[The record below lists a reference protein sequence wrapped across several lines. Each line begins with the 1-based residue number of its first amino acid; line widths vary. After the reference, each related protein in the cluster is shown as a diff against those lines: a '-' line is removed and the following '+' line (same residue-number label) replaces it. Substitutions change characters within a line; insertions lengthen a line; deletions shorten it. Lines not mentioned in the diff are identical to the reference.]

1 METAR
6 SGLTP
11 RAKFIFMK
19 IITVSYRL
27 PLSIKK
33 QNRKTTITQSAGGLA
48 TAVLSYT
55 EKSDKNLTWVG
66 VADFEKN
73 TWDHHKDSFPKTF
86 DIEPVFLDKKL
97 NKNFYNI
104 FSNSVLWALFHYF
117 PSYMEYNDEA
127 FEAYK
132 TANEIVAEK
141 VNALYEPGDIIWIHD
156 YHFLGLAKLV
166 REQHTDAKIG
176 YFLHIPFPNF
186 EIFRILPNKVKKY
199 ILEGVLG
206 ANLAGFHTWDN
217 AMHFT
222 ECVEKILGL
231 PQRGFV
237 FSQESHRTRVGSY
250 PISIDFDK
258 FHDAYD
264 KPEVGTLRDEIKGLY
279 QDKKIIFSVDRL
291 DYTKGI
297 NNRLYAFENFLL
309 KHPEWKEK
317 VVFLVVIVP
326 SREEIGKYGERK
338 RMIELNVG
346 RINGVMGNYKWTPVV
361 YQYQSVDF
369 NRLIALYSSADVA
382 LISPVRD
389 GMNLVAK
396 EYVAAR
402 KDRRGVLILSSMA
415 GAAKE
420 LQEAITI
427 NPFDTEL
434 IGERINQALLMEEP
448 EQERRMERMQR
459 YIKKHDVFLWATK
472 FLSDTEDM
480 HDHDNKAEPLKGEAK
495 EEILLKY
502 ETAHKRLLLLDFDG
516 TLVNLERRPELAVP
530 GETLKTLLAN
540 LAADPKNEVWIVSG
554 RDRSFLEQ
562 HLGHINLG
570 LIAEHGG
577 WIKRDE
583 WEPVIQ
589 SVGSWKEQ
597 VTGIMEEYADTNSES
612 FVEVKEFGVAWHYR
626 NVDNKQGFLMSR
638 ELLALLKN
646 QLHNDPVQ
654 IIDGN
659 KVIEVKHYMAH
670 KGTTCRNNILCGEY
684 DFAIAFGDDK
694 TDEDLFEQLSGPNDF
709 SVKVGPG
716 NTVAK
721 YRVESVEEV
730 TAFLAK
736 LESAA
741 TVK

>member
-1 METAR
+1 MKTAR

-66 VADFEKN
+66 VADFEKS

-86 DIEPVFLDKKL
+86 EVEPVFLDKKL

-117 PSYMEYNDEA
+117 PSYVEYNDEA

-141 VNALYEPGDIIWIHD
+141 VNELYEPGDIIWIHD

-166 REQHTDAKIG
+166 REQHPDAKIG

-199 ILEGVLG
+199 ILEGILG

-222 ECVEKILGL
+222 ECVEKILGVS
-231 PQRGFV
+231 QRSFI
-237 FSQESHRTRVGSY
+237 FSQDSHRTRVGSY

-258 FHDAYD
+258 FYDAYD
-264 KPEVGTLRDEIKGLY
+264 TPEVTRLRDEIKDLY

-297 NNRLYAFENFLL
+297 NNRLYAFESFLE

-317 VVFLVVIVP
+317 VVFLLVIVP
-326 SREEIGKYGERK
+326 SREEINKYGERK
-338 RMIELNVG
+338 QMIERNVG
-346 RINGVMGNYKWTPVV
+346 RINGAMGSYKWNPVV

-402 KDRRGVLILSSMA
+402 KDQRGVLILSSMA

-434 IGERINQALLMEEP
+434 TGERINQALLMPVED
-448 EQERRMERMQR
+448 QQRRMERMQR

-472 FLSDTEDM
+472 FLSDTEEM
-480 HDHDNKAEPLKGEAK
+480 YSHDNKAVALKGKDK

-502 ETAHKRLLLLDFDG
+502 ETANKRLLLLDFDG
-516 TLVNLERRPELAVP
+516 TLVNLKSRPELAVP
-530 GETLKTLLAN
+530 DDKLKKLLAG

-554 RDRSFLEQ
+554 RDRNFLEH
-562 HLGHINLG
+562 HLGHLTLG

-577 WIKRDE
+577 WIKRDT

-589 SVGSWKEQ
+589 GTNNWKEQ
-597 VTGIMEEYADTNSES
+597 VIRIMEEYTDTNAES
-612 FVEVKEFGVAWHYR
+612 FIEEKEFGVAWHYR
-626 NVDNKQGFLMSR
+626 NVDPKQGFLLSR
-638 ELLALLKN
+638 ELLNLLKN
-646 QLHNDPVQ
+646 HMQNVPVQ

-694 TDEDLFEQLSGPNDF
+694 TDEDLFEQLEGPNDF
-709 SVKVGPG
+709 AVKVGPG
-716 NTVAK
+716 NTSAK
-721 YRVESVEEV
+721 YRIDSVEKV
-730 TAFLAK
+730 LAFLGK
-736 LESAA
+736 LESTT